1 MKNYKHG
8 KQVLRAALA
17 LALVFCLSV
26 VSLAAEV
33 LDSHSPESTVTLRRK
48 ADAGSGV
55 EFVFSSDRDL
65 WDSFKNMMPGDT
77 MQREITVRSEVST
90 YDVYFYARLC
100 DLDVD
105 HAWDDEENL
114 LADEKAAELISVKVW
129 KKDAK
134 TGALTELQV
143 MDAGEKTKGVDL
155 GRFRRDSEVT
165 LVVEVSVSPEMG
177 NQYQEREGYI
187 DWIFY
192 AEQYISSSESDN
204 YTLTI
209 QYYDMD
215 GNAIHTPYR
224 RTYSAGRKYDVT
236 DQAFDT
242 LEYGG
247 AVYTLDH
254 QEGDELT
261 GIMDRNRAIDLYYDT
276 EKPPVEPVEPV
287 EPPVEPVEPPV
298 EPVEPEIPEPG
309 PDVPTIDE
317 IPDTGDSGLLLPAV
331 LMVVSGSALCALLL
345 FAPRRKDEAG
355 Q

>member
-215 GNAIHTPYR
+215 GNTIHTPYK
-224 RTYSAGRKYDVT
+224 RTYTAGRKYDVT
-236 DQAFDT
+236 DLAFDT

-261 GIMDRNRAIDLYYDT
+261 GIMDRNRVIDLYYDT

-298 EPVEPEIPEPG
+298 EPVEPVEP
-309 PDVPTIDE
+309 E